1 MTAVPRATILNDVG
15 GLAPRRPN
23 ARARRALALAAALAL
38 HAAPLLLLIHFVVPA
53 PMPLE
58 EPPVIVVALVRSN
71 AAPPRPP
78 SEQVDGPKQIQAA
91 SSRPLPRPPVPL
103 RVHAEAPE
111 AVAIPVAPPVPR
123 AAERQT
129 PAPATTAPVSRPAPP
144 SPSASTAP
152 QDWKARLLAHL
163 DSKKRYPPGAQ
174 RLRQEGVVHVRF
186 TMDRA
191 GRVLASRI
199 ERSSGR
205 ALLDREALAMLAR
218 AQPLPA
224 PPPEIAGATIELTTP
239 VEFFLSR

>member
-1 MTAVPRATILNDVG
+1 L
-15 GLAPRRPN
+15 
-23 ARARRALALAAALAL
+23 
-38 HAAPLLLLIHFVVPA
+38 
-53 PMPLE
+53 
-58 EPPVIVVALVRSN
+58 
-71 AAPPRPP
+71 
-78 SEQVDGPKQIQAA
+78 
-91 SSRPLPRPPVPL
+91 
-103 RVHAEAPE
+103 
-111 AVAIPVAPPVPR
+111 
-123 AAERQT
+123 
-129 PAPATTAPVSRPAPP
+129 
-144 SPSASTAP
+144 
-152 QDWKARLLAHL
+152 KARLLAHL

-224 PPPEIAGATIELTTP
+224 PPPEISGATIELTTP